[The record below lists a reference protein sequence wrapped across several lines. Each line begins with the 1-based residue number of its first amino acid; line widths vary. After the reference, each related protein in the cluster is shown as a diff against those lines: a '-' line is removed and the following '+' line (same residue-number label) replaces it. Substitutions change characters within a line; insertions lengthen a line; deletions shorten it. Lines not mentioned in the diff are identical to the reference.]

1 MHSPASKGQQ
11 HPGQYIHPSI
21 ASPAPGFLDGRPLH
35 QPAHSPGSHVFRPK
49 DPSMTQRE
57 EEARKNAQLQH
68 QAFVQGRKDLSSPL
82 SVNLSAPPGF
92 HLPPH
97 LQGHPE
103 EGLLRRAVPEG
114 PGMALVPQA
123 HSVSQP
129 HHPQTP
135 HAAQTASGDS
145 DILERYPIVWQGLLA
160 LKNDQAAVQFHFIS
174 GSARLAQDSL
184 PKTMAEGGTASLK
197 ISQRMRL
204 EQSQLEGVAR
214 KMQVCS
220 LRQDIHYNL
229 LPLSF
234 FSSSIFFSFS
244 CLSLSCLSFCVSN
257 AIPFQALSSFFLL
270 EKKNLYRVFYRS
282 SSDSIFVLFSFIIA
296 FFLQTV
302 DEHCILLAL
311 PCGRDH
317 MEVLQ
322 QSNHLRN
329 GFINYLQSK
338 QAAGIVNSTSPGP
351 GPQAVSVIQ
360 QRIE

>member
-1 MHSPASKGQQ
+1 MMPSPASKGQQ

-123 HSVSQP
+123 HSASQP

-257 AIPFQALSSFFLL
+257 AFPFQALSSFFSWKRRTCIVCFIDRFLTL
-270 EKKNLYRVFYRS
+270 F
-282 SSDSIFVLFSFIIA
+282 LFSFLSSLHSFCRRWMSIA
-296 FFLQTV
+296 FYWLFPVEEITWKSYSSLIIWGMDSLITCRVNKQLELSTQ
-302 DEHCILLAL
+302 L
-311 PCGRDH
+311 PQDQDLKLW
-317 MEVLQ
+317 V
-322 QSNHLRN
+322 
-329 GFINYLQSK
+329 
-338 QAAGIVNSTSPGP
+338 
-351 GPQAVSVIQ
+351 
-360 QRIE
+360 